1 MKHKQLIPVF
11 IIILILGQQ
20 IKAQTK
26 RRLSSATSTI
36 TLTQLSVTSEI
47 EFTGKLLIWPENC
60 KLIVKDINDR
70 ELANER
76 DYIFINETVD
86 NNRVSIS
93 VSERDSGTSGE
104 CRYQIQFH
112 LIILGCLYLK
122 IIPI

>member
-11 IIILILGQQ
+11 IIILIFSQQ
-20 IKAQTK
+20 INAQTK

-36 TLTQLSVTSEI
+36 TLTQLNDTSEI
-47 EFTGKLLIWPENC
+47 EFRDKLLIWPENC
-60 KLIVKDINDR
+60 KLSVKDINGR

-93 VSERDSGTSGE
+93 VSERDSGTMVNVDIIMLS
-104 CRYQIQFH
+104 YQI
-112 LIILGCLYLK
+112 
-122 IIPI
+122 